1 MISVSPGVSLQVLD
15 WGGHGRPL
23 VFLAGLGNTAHVF
36 DDFAPQFTDRFHV
49 LGITR
54 RGFGASAGAEP
65 ANKLDTLVADVV
77 AVLDSLKLG
86 PVVLVGH
93 SIAGEEMTRF
103 AERHPKRCAGL
114 IYLDAAYDRTG
125 AAVKAMPPSP
135 PAPRMSADDAAS
147 PLAVQAYTARIMG
160 VTQPESEI
168 RAVARFDKKGKYL
181 DDLTGENGKAR
192 VKQAVRRPQ
201 YERIRCRSLAI
212 YAVPESPTD
221 VIPYYA
227 ELDAAGQ
234 VQADRLFRSVTVL
247 VTKSRARFAK
257 VPNNEVVGIP
267 GNHYIFL
274 QHPTKVAAAMRAF
287 LSSDAK
293 RPLERP
299 SERSWDEHAAHGGI
313 RLEDQT
319 AP

>member
-1 MISVSPGVSLQVLD
+1 
-15 WGGHGRPL
+15 
-23 VFLAGLGNTAHVF
+23 LAGLGNTAHVF

-65 ANKLDTLVADVV
+65 ANNLDTLVADVV

-86 PVVLVGH
+86 SVVLVGH
-93 SIAGEEMTRF
+93 SIAGEEMTLF
-103 AERHPKRCAGL
+103 AERYPKRCAGL
-114 IYLDAAYDRTG
+114 VYLDAAYDRTG
-125 AAVKAMPPSP
+125 DAVKSMPASP
-135 PAPRMSADDAAS
+135 PPPRMRADDKTS
-147 PLAVQAYTARIMG
+147 PKAVLAYMARVLG

-168 RAVARFDKKGKYL
+168 RAVGRFDTRGKYL
-181 DDLTGENGKAR
+181 DDVTGEREKSR
-192 VKQAVRRPQ
+192 VKQAVRPPQ
-201 YERIRCRSLAI
+201 YERVHCRSLAI

-221 VIPYYA
+221 VVPYYA

-234 VQADRLFRSVTVL
+234 EQADTLFRSVKAL
-247 VTKSRARFAK
+247 IAKSRARFAN
-257 VPNNEVVGIP
+257 VPTNEVVGIS

-274 QHPTKVAAAMRAF
+274 QHPMKVAVAMRAF
-287 LSSDAK
+287 LSSDAT
-293 RPLERP
+293 RRLRWE
-299 SERSWDEHAAHGGI
+299 EHSARGK

>member
-1 MISVSPGVSLQVLD
+1 MISVSPGVSLHIRD
-15 WGGHGRPL
+15 WGGRGRPL

-65 ANKLDTLVADVV
+65 ANNLETLVGDVV
-77 AVLDSLKLG
+77 AVLDSLKLDS
-86 PVVLVGH
+86 VVLVGH

-103 AERHPKRCAGL
+103 AQRYPKRCAGL

-125 AAVKAMPPSP
+125 DAVKSMPPSP
-135 PAPRMSADDAAS
+135 PPPSMSDDDATSANAFS
-147 PLAVQAYTARIMG
+147 AYTTRVMG

-168 RAVARFDKKGKYL
+168 RAVARFDKNGKYL
-181 DDLTGENGKAR
+181 DDVTGEREKAR
-192 VKQAVRRPQ
+192 VKQAVRPPQ
-201 YERIRCRSLAI
+201 YEQLRCRSLAI
-212 YAVPESPTD
+212 YAVPEAPTD
-221 VIPYYA
+221 VVPYYA
-227 ELDAAGQ
+227 ELDAAGRK
-234 VQADRLFRSVTVL
+234 QADTLFRSVKAL
-247 VTKSRARFAK
+247 IAKSRARFAK
-257 VPNNEVVGIP
+257 VPNSEVVGIS

-274 QHPTKVAAAMRAF
+274 QHPAKVAAAMRAF
-287 LSSDAK
+287 LSSDAR
-293 RPLERP
+293 RPLDRP
-299 SERSWDEHAAHGGI
+299 GDVRWDEHSARDGE